1 MRHKLLI
8 IFLTIS
14 SFCFAGVNDSIIFQM
29 LFEGNLADSS
39 GNNIQGTPSGVVVYS
54 ATHYQG
60 DSSFYP
66 TSGQWISNDSIELGR
81 HFFISGWF
89 RMSTGTSSGVNV
101 ATNYSDGSPGF
112 NIRIEGTNNRIKVYS
127 HDATYGFNYAYSATN
142 VFTDLTWFHLLVEF
156 DTNIVRF
163 FVNGVNVGYDV
174 NNDSIISSYYPTKLP
189 IAVGGQRNLGGHYS
203 QQYRYDNLQIYNF
216 IPVQLQI
223 DSLYNN
229 GTTSF
234 KLSSGESGGGSN
246 PVMEGYTAKIPYR
259 NGVKKKFIRNG
270 VWVIPYRKDYV
281 PETNPQDGLIVYFAE
296 NFNDWAIQNP
306 IPYDTVADR
315 WQCEMTNF
323 VSTNRANQSIISVS
337 GHDNVW
343 RSQYLEGQGGAVYCF
358 SVDPLLDEPNIEE
371 LWVESQVY
379 LASNWYD
386 DPTDGFTSGKWPAGG
401 VVSGNNGTTTVDSTS
416 GYFCKGFAAHH
427 TWGSLYNGY
436 NTIQS
441 YVYEQEL
448 SKAAIGINYPI
459 PRGSFFTVT
468 TRVVLNTPGL
478 ANGFV
483 ETYIDGLLVHTYT
496 GLKFRS
502 LAQYNAGLNY
512 IEGII
517 LKYAFGGTAEY
528 ISQQDN
534 VVYFDNV
541 VAYIYGEDSP
551 FHINGMAPTG
561 HTIPIVSGT
570 LVNNHY
576 PDKIWIDRN
585 YTAGSGTINGLT
597 TSYRKA
603 PWCKNTTTDYR
614 TYTISNHSN
623 PIRLQFTKWYD
634 GGGGNA
640 AEDMWVKVYSGIGTT
655 KTLLYTYNEILRDG
669 VPTIGTTLTIANTDC
684 TIEYCTGKD
693 NSYPF
698 ELNYW

>member
-1 MRHKLLI
+1 
-8 IFLTIS
+8 
-14 SFCFAGVNDSIIFQM
+14 M

-39 GNNIQGTPSGVVVYS
+39 GNNIQGTPSGGVVYS

-81 HFFISGWF
+81 HFTICGWF
-89 RMSTGTSSGVNV
+89 RMSTGTSSGINV
-101 ATNYSDGSPGF
+101 ATNYSDGSPGI

-127 HDATYGFNYAYSATN
+127 HDATYGFNYSYSATN

-156 DTNIVRF
+156 DTNVVRF

-189 IAVGGQRNLGGHYS
+189 IAIGGQRNLAGHYS

-234 KLSSGESGGGSN
+234 KLSSNESGGDVA
-246 PVMEGYTAKIPYR
+246 PEMEGYTAKIPYR
-259 NGVKKKFIRNG
+259 NGIKKKFIRNG

-281 PETNPQDGLIVYFAE
+281 PEENPYEGLIVYFAD
-296 NFNDWAIQNP
+296 NFNDWAIQSP

-343 RSQYLEGQGGAVYCF
+343 RSQYLEGQGGFNYGFCVY
-358 SVDPLLDEPNIEE
+358 PLLDEPQLEE
-371 LWVESQVY
+371 LYTEVQVY
-379 LASNWYD
+379 FASNWYD
-386 DPTDGFTSGKWPAGG
+386 DPLDGHYTGKWPGG
-401 VVSGNNGTTTVDSTS
+401 GTVSGYNSSNTIDSS
-416 GYFCKGFAAHH
+416 ADYHCKGFTYHNQ
-427 TWGSLYNGY
+427 WGGVTDGANRITTYIY
-436 NTIQS
+436 DQIQS
-441 YVYEQEL
+441 EGGSSIVGYVV
-448 SKAAIGINYPI
+448 N
-459 PRGSFFTVT
+459 RGFWRTIT
-468 TRVVLNTPGL
+468 KRTVLNTPGL

-483 ETYIDGLLVHTYT
+483 ETYIDGVLVNVDI
-496 GLKFRS
+496 GLKARS

-512 IEGII
+512 IEGIV
-517 LKYAFGGTAEY
+517 LKYGFGGTSEY
-528 ISQQDN
+528 LSGQDN
-534 VVYFDNV
+534 VLYIDNV
-541 VAYIYGEDSP
+541 VAYNYEEDSP
-551 FHINGMAPTG
+551 YHINGMAPTG
-561 HTIPIVSGT
+561 HTIPIISGS
-570 LVNNHY
+570 LISNHY

-597 TSYRKA
+597 TSFRKV
-603 PWCKNTTTDYR
+603 PWCKSTTTDYR
-614 TYTISNHSN
+614 TYTISGHSN

-634 GGGGNA
+634 GGGGTA
-640 AEDMWVKVYSGIGTT
+640 AEDMWVKIYSGVGTT
-655 KTLLYTYNEILRDG
+655 KTLLYTYNEATRNG
-669 VPTIGTTLTIANTDC
+669 VPTIGATLTIANTNC